1 MERTVLQYVRA
12 AGRPTL
18 RTAVQ
23 AAGRPALLSA
33 VRAAGLWLRASA
45 ETRDRA
51 GDLQIFSLTLSQ
63 LSYRGHVNLRPRVAD
78 VYVYTN
84 SCMYI

>member
-1 MERTVLQYVRA
+1 MERPVLQYVRA

-23 AAGRPALLSA
+23 AAGQPALLSA

-45 ETRDRA
+45 ETQDRA

-78 VYVYTN
+78 V
-84 SCMYI
+84 